1 MMAANRIAE
10 LDALRGL
17 ALLMV
22 LFFHCVFHLGLG
34 HVRAPSLF
42 DWTWTGLDIFLVLS
56 GYLITRILLAAA
68 PGPGYFLNFFLRRAL
83 RIFPAYYAALLL
95 IFGLFPLLSPA
106 FAASATRDSIWIF
119 ATYIQNWVFAWY
131 GWPDWHALA
140 HLWSMA
146 VEEQFYLAWPF
157 VVLAAGRER
166 MKLLCLAIVGL
177 AAGGKLLLF
186 WLDGFSLSIY
196 TSTLLRMDGIA
207 AGAWL
212 ACYRPE
218 DLRSQRGWLW
228 LAGLVGIGL
237 MLAVIVLRRGPGSVE
252 YVLGSIGMVLASTA
266 LVGMTHAGVL
276 PARVRGLLCRRL
288 LVWYG
293 VRSYSIYLLHYPVQA
308 VIWERIGPATI
319 EAFQQAPL
327 VVGLLVVLASV
338 TVFTLAGLPLY
349 YLVERPCMQLRV
361 NVSWTHDRV
370 SMEVWHA
377 SRPAAAAVLEK

>member
-1 MMAANRIAE
+1 
-10 LDALRGL
+10 
-17 ALLMV
+17 
-22 LFFHCVFHLGLG
+22 
-34 HVRAPSLF
+34 
-42 DWTWTGLDIFLVLS
+42 
-56 GYLITRILLAAA
+56 
-68 PGPGYFLNFFLRRAL
+68 
-83 RIFPAYYAALLL
+83 LL
-95 IFGLFPLLSPA
+95 IFGLFPLLSPD
-106 FAASATRDSIWIF
+106 FAASAARDSFWIY
-119 ATYIQNWVFAWY
+119 ATYIQNWVFAWH

-166 MKLLCLAIVGL
+166 MKLVCLVIVGL

-196 TSTLLRMDGIA
+196 TPTLLRMDGIA

-218 DLRSQRGWLW
+218 DLRSRRGWLW
-228 LAGLVGIGL
+228 LAGLAGGVL
-237 MLAVIVLRRGPGSVE
+237 MLSVIIFRRGPGSVE
-252 YVLGSIGMVLASTA
+252 YVLGSIGMVLMAA
-266 LVGMTHAGVL
+266 AVIGMTHAGIL
-276 PARVRGLLCRRL
+276 PARVRGMLHRRL

-319 EAFQQAPL
+319 EAFQQSPL
-327 VVGLLVVLASV
+327 VVGLLVVLVSV

-361 NVSWTHDRV
+361 NVSWTHDCV
-370 SMEVWHA
+370 SMEVRRAPRHPT
-377 SRPAAAAVLEK
+377 SVLLER